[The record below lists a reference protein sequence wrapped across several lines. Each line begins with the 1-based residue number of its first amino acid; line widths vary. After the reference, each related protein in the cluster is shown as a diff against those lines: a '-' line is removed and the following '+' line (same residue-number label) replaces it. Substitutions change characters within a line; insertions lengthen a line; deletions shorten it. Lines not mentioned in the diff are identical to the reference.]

1 MTNEEVKRR
10 PGMASLHYIVIS
22 RRRRLAGHMLFT
34 KRPNGTCNYVVGA

>member
-22 RRRRLAGHMLFT
+22 RRRRLAGHMLCLP
-34 KRPNGTCNYVVGA
+34 RDRLARVCMW